1 MILTYHGNA
10 KYMLGVKEVEVVDK
24 MYIPHNS
31 REVRNLFGYIIVLD
45 GKKICIGKKIVDNN
59 KTWRVK
65 SE

>member
-1 MILTYHGNA
+1 MVLSYHGNA
-10 KYMLGVKEVEVVDK
+10 KYMLGVKEVEVIDR

-31 REVRNLFGYIIVLD
+31 TKAEKLFGYIIIID

-65 SE
+65 GE